1 MKNYIRIIT
10 FLICLYTQ
18 ITMWGRTVN
27 YTFTFDISEV
37 SVSTAV
43 HSSGTECELI
53 HFPELSNY
61 GEENEPLLPIASRHF
76 RVPVNASDFSV
87 SLHSATE
94 TNAFHLDKKI
104 LPFETHTCDENP
116 IKNQNSVEFGPSYS
130 IVPKDP
136 MVSISNEFFLNGNE
150 HYITVSVSTVL
161 YNPLSDLVKLYSDI
175 TVTIDFNEKASVSEG
190 FSPIFGSGNQS
201 AYSFTDYVALD
212 GSDSKSISK
221 AISKEQE
228 IISRYLILVP
238 ENLKDAVS
246 GIRDWKKQ
254 KGYDV
259 TVQTIEGILALS
271 QYKINEN
278 GKCFDKEASVREWMK
293 DFYTQNG
300 GFYCLIVGDFRTS
313 APIRKFK
320 SSLSDLSDPNDSDYD
335 PSDNYF
341 ADLVSDWSFTK
352 DSSGI
357 YSRYVSSSSFS
368 PTVPVG
374 RLLCVDSEDI
384 GYFTR
389 KLIIYE
395 LYPGLGDSSYLNR
408 ALLQRHNGSVVWNS
422 QNLFESFKVSKV
434 TTLTDNCADKFSDL
448 RPFSKDV
455 LEEINQCGIYSMQNH
470 GGPIGMTLA
479 SSSDGKNRYLIA
491 KKKYRLLFERYS
503 HDATG
508 LDELTNFTK
517 PAIMYSLACDVA
529 PFDNIFYSELS
540 TLNEKL
546 YTIAGSF
553 TVGGDYGG
561 PAMLTDTRHGS
572 FPKTGKLEYEFG
584 MYVNLYKSIGEAE
597 NLSKLTDVPGYVRFR
612 HNIIGDPD
620 IMVWHGSPAQTDIK
634 TVQNTNNFKLTAS
647 NLSRGFYG
655 ISWGSYHR
663 RMEYTDAGGSLEI
676 PSSFLNFDKVTGIG
690 TLQVAERDY
699 LPETIILT
707 NGSVITN
714 CKEHFT
720 IRKGLFHLPAEN
732 ENYTPFIHIGNKGNI
747 HISAFDN
754 LSSDHGI
761 RIEAG
766 GELTLNS
773 EKEVSLKQDYI
784 GSTGKLSIQAKKVT
798 LNNSTTI
805 EKGGC
810 LVITTKK

>member
-1 MKNYIRIIT
+1 MNHKIRGIT
-10 FLICLYTQ
+10 FLICLFAT
-18 ITMWGRTVN
+18 IAASGRSVN
-27 YTFTFDISEV
+27 YSFEFDTSEV
-37 SVSTAV
+37 SLSPAV
-43 HSSGTECELI
+43 HPSGEEYLQI
-53 HFPELSNY
+53 NFPGLSNY
-61 GEENEPLLPIASRHF
+61 GEENEPLLPMASMHF
-76 RVPVNASDFSV
+76 RVPVNAAGFKV
-87 SLHSATE
+87 SLTE
-94 TNAFHLDKKI
+94 TKEAATLKLDKKI
-104 LPFETHTCDENP
+104 LPVETYTCDENP
-116 IKNQNSVEFGPSYS
+116 TKNQNSVVFGPSYS
-130 IVPKDP
+130 IEPKDP

-150 HYITVSVSTVL
+150 HYITVSVSPVL
-161 YNPLSDLVKLYSDI
+161 YNPVSNLAKLYSVI
-175 TVTIDFNEKASVSEG
+175 TVTIDFNEKASAPEG
-190 FSPIFGSGNQS
+190 FSPIFGSGKQS

-212 GSDSKSISK
+212 ESDSKSISK

-293 DFYTQNG
+293 DFYARNG

-320 SSLSDLSDPNDSDYD
+320 SALSDLSDPNDSYYD

-357 YSRYVSSSSFS
+357 YSRNVDSSSFS

-422 QNLFESFKVSKV
+422 QNLFENFKVSKV

-455 LEEINQCGIYSMQNH
+455 LAEMNQCGIYSMQNH
-470 GGPIGMTLA
+470 GGSIGMRLA
-479 SSSDGKNRYLIA
+479 TSKDNKSRYLIS
-491 KKKYRLLFERYS
+491 KKEYGVLFERYA

-508 LDELTNFTK
+508 LDEMTNFTK

-529 PFDNIFYSELS
+529 PYDNKFYSELS

-561 PAMLTDTRHGS
+561 PAMLTDTREGS

-584 MYVNLYKSIGEAE
+584 KYINLYNSIGEAE

-620 IMVWHGSPAQTDIK
+620 IMVWHCSPSQTDIK
-634 TVQNTNNFKLTAS
+634 TVKNTNNFKLTAS

-663 RMEYTDAGGSLEI
+663 RMEYINAEGNLEI
-676 PSSFLNFDKVTGIG
+676 PSSFLNFHKVTGIG
-690 TLQVAERDY
+690 TLQLAERDF

-714 CKEHFT
+714 CTERFT
-720 IRKGLFHLPAEN
+720 IREGLFHSPTEN
-732 ENYTPFIHIGNKGNI
+732 ENYTPFLHIGNKGNI
-747 HISAFDN
+747 YISAFDN
-754 LSSDHGI
+754 LSSNHGI
-761 RIEAG
+761 KIEAG

-784 GSTGKLSIQAKKVT
+784 GTAGKLSIQAKKVT